1 MEAAIKSNDTV
12 TKLLPALKLITNS
25 LPFPDRHT
33 YIKDPRLIKLL
44 LIVYPLLPEAIDMIL
59 GQLLNVFKE
68 SVEWIKGC
76 CKAIEEYAVF
86 KSNTISSSKFYSLE
100 YF

>member
-1 MEAAIKSNDTV
+1 M

-33 YIKDPRLIKLL
+33 YIKDPRLVKLL

-59 GQLLNVFKE
+59 GQLLNVFKD

-76 CKAIEEYAVF
+76 CKAIEEYAIY

-100 YF
+100 FF